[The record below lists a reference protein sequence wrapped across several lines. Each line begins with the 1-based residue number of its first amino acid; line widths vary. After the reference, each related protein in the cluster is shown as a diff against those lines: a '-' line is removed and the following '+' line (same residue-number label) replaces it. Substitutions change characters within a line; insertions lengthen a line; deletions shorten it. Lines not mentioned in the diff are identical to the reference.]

1 MTSAAGWPSSW
12 RSRTGGSAWTS
23 ATRPGN
29 RPGGPGAHL
38 RQVPAG
44 RADDDR
50 APAGHGAGTADQPR
64 DHQAAGRGAVGGERP
79 RRGLD
84 VLLRAPA
91 GRRDRR
97 GGLVAGKVLIVDDE
111 PNIVLSLEFLMKQQG
126 YETRVARDGEEALAE
141 VESFRP
147 DLVLLDVMLPRRDG
161 FEVCQR
167 LRADGWSDLKILM
180 LTAKGRDVEI
190 EKGLA
195 LGADGYV
202 TKPFSTAELVA
213 RVADMLEGA
222 R

>member
-1 MTSAAGWPSSW
+1 
-12 RSRTGGSAWTS
+12 
-23 ATRPGN
+23 
-29 RPGGPGAHL
+29 
-38 RQVPAG
+38 
-44 RADDDR
+44 
-50 APAGHGAGTADQPR
+50 
-64 DHQAAGRGAVGGERP
+64 
-79 RRGLD
+79 
-84 VLLRAPA
+84 
-91 GRRDRR
+91 
-97 GGLVAGKVLIVDDE
+97 VASKVLIVDDE

-126 YETRVARDGEEALAE
+126 YETRVARDGDEALAE
-141 VESFRP
+141 VERFRP

-167 LRADGWSDLKILM
+167 LRTDGWSDLKILM

-213 RVADMLEGA
+213 RVADMLQGA